1 MRFHWDK
8 KYFYWGLTAF
18 LVIVF
23 SVLFFFALFRMKEIS
38 NVVASILDI
47 LKPIIY
53 GLAIAYLL
61 EPVMSF
67 FERHIHRFLLK
78 KGKKLKPNK
87 IKKLSRCLGILIS
100 MVLTLC
106 VLGALISM
114 IIPQLLT
121 SITGI
126 VENLPSYL
134 NNLQSW
140 MNQTLADNPQYI
152 DAATNLLS
160 NLSSFFEKWVD
171 TDLLPK
177 VQEIVTGLTTSILG
191 LFSVLKNLLI
201 GLIVSIYVL
210 YSKDL
215 FAAQA
220 KKLLYAILEAEHANS
235 LLHTVRYTHKMFGG
249 FVTGQLLDS
258 LLVGIICFLC
268 MSLFGLPFP
277 LLISV
282 IVGVTNVI
290 PFFGPFIGAIPSAII
305 ILLVEPI
312 QCLYFVIF
320 ILVLQQFDGNIL
332 CPKILGQ
339 STGLSCFWVIF
350 AILLG
355 GGLFGFLGMVLG
367 VPVFA
372 VFYAGVR
379 WLASRALHKKDLPE
393 DTNDYVDLEYIDEK
407 TRQKVPF
414 VEEEVVEQPEKEKKQ
429 PSE

>member
-8 KYFYWGLTAF
+8 KYLYWGLTAF
-18 LVIVF
+18 FVIVC

-38 NVVASILDI
+38 AVVVLILDI

-67 FERHIHRFLLK
+67 FERHIYHFLLQKTK
-78 KGKKLKPNK
+78 KAKPAKLKK
-87 IKKLSRCLGILIS
+87 FSRCMGILIS
-100 MVLTLC
+100 MVLTLF
-106 VLGALISM
+106 VLGTLISM

-126 VENLPSYL
+126 VENFPSYL

-140 MNQTLADNPQYI
+140 INQKLADNPHYI
-152 DAATNLLS
+152 DIATNLVS

-177 VQEIVTGLTTSILG
+177 MQEIFTGLTTGILG

-215 FAAQA
+215 FAAQG
-220 KKLLYAILEAEHANS
+220 KKFLYASLEAEHANS
-235 LLHTVRYTHKMFGG
+235 FLRTLRYTHKVFGG
-249 FVTGQLLDS
+249 FIVGKLLDS
-258 LLVGIICFLC
+258 LIIGILCFLC
-268 MSLFGLPFP
+268 MSLFGMPFP

-332 CPKILGQ
+332 GPKILGE
-339 STGLSCFWVIF
+339 STGLSYFWVIF
-350 AILLG
+350 AILVG

-372 VFYAGVR
+372 VIYAGIR
-379 WLASRALHKKDLPE
+379 WLASRALKKKDLPE
-393 DTNDYVDLEYIDEK
+393 DTSDYIDLEYVDET
-407 TRQKVPF
+407 TRKKVPF
-414 VEEEVVEQPEKEKKQ
+414 AEETVRMPSQPKEK
-429 PSE
+429 PRT